1 MGWVSYQF
9 KITPGPIDFQSRIK
23 IFESDT
29 AIKTVLGYFE
39 SGTYRL
45 SNEDFPRESLLW
57 AGDSVMD
64 KVVPDSILLEQTTLR
79 GRQESW
85 STPDKAR
92 EGKRAAV
99 VGVGRRLWSEGGC
112 PIGVHLSRDP
122 EPRQLAGSGWQ
133 EPVVGGESRGQ
144 GIPWGNSRWGG
155 AWPHL
160 VWKGGPGPGG
170 QRARGQRRVA
180 GLGRKQGWWI
190 FSPSQPVIRILTF
203 YLRNNRRQSESRFE
217 EGVRWPECH

>member
-1 MGWVSYQF
+1 MGWISYQF
-9 KITPGPIDFQSRIK
+9 KIIPGPIDFQSRIK

-99 VGVGRRLWSEGGC
+99 VGVGRRLWSEGGH
-112 PIGVHLSRDP
+112 PMGVHLSRDP

-155 AWPHL
+155 GLAASGLEGRTGAWRTES
-160 VWKGGPGPGG
+160 KGTEESGWAGEE
-170 QRARGQRRVA
+170 A
-180 GLGRKQGWWI
+180 GLVDFQPLSACDQDTD
-190 FSPSQPVIRILTF
+190 FLSQEQQEAI
-203 YLRNNRRQSESRFE
+203 
-217 EGVRWPECH
+217 

>member
-1 MGWVSYQF
+1 MGWISYQF
-9 KITPGPIDFQSRIK
+9 KIIPGPIDFQSRIK

-99 VGVGRRLWSEGGC
+99 VGVGRRLWSEGGR
-112 PIGVHLSRDP
+112 PMGVHLSRDP

-144 GIPWGNSRWGG
+144 GIPGGNSRGG
-155 AWPHL
+155 
-160 VWKGGPGPGG
+160 
-170 QRARGQRRVA
+170 
-180 GLGRKQGWWI
+180 GLGRIWSGREDRGLEDREQGDRGEWLGWGGSRAGG
-190 FSPSQPVIRILTF
+190 FSAPLSL
-203 YLRNNRRQSESRFE
+203 
-217 EGVRWPECH
+217 

>member
-64 KVVPDSILLEQTTLR
+64 KVVPDSILLE
-79 GRQESW
+79 
-85 STPDKAR
+85 
-92 EGKRAAV
+92 KRALINKCFSLFPY
-99 VGVGRRLWSEGGC
+99 GEGR
-112 PIGVHLSRDP
+112 
-122 EPRQLAGSGWQ
+122 
-133 EPVVGGESRGQ
+133 SRGQ
-144 GIPWGNSRWGG
+144 PLTR
-155 AWPHL
+155 P
-160 VWKGGPGPGG
+160 VKG
-170 QRARGQRRVA
+170 RGQRWWEWGGGCGVKGVA
-180 GLGRKQGWWI
+180 PWGCI
-190 FSPSQPVIRILTF
+190 
-203 YLRNNRRQSESRFE
+203 
-217 EGVRWPECH
+217 